1 MLGAILALV
10 AAILYGTSTALQK
23 YAISKMTAKKKFSFR
38 RMLTNK
44 KWVSYTV
51 IGLIGGAFYLL
62 AMRYAPLSVVQVFL
76 ALSIVIP
83 IIAGFMFFREKL
95 RVREWI
101 CAALIVLG
109 VFLTVL

>member
-1 MLGAILALV
+1 MLGVILALV
-10 AAILYGTSTALQK
+10 AAILYGTSSALQK

-44 KWVSYTV
+44 KWFLSTF
-51 IGLIGGAFYLL
+51 IGLIGGAFYVL

-83 IIAGFMFFREKL
+83 ILAGFAFFKEKL
-95 RVREWI
+95 YVREWV
-101 CAALIVLG
+101 CVALIVLG